1 MAARDDPFTE
11 FVQVAS
17 AGLHRSAYLV
27 CGDWHRANDA
37 VQEGLYRLYLA
48 WPRVDR
54 ARSIHAYAR
63 RVVINA
69 ALDNKRRPWRR
80 REQSWATPPD
90 DEIPDIST
98 SHAERA
104 EMFALLDLLPPRQR
118 ACLVLRFYDG
128 LTVAETAEVL
138 GCTAGTVKSQSSKAL
153 DHLREHLARGT
164 TSRSST

>member
-90 DEIPDIST
+90 RAVPDIST
-98 SHAERA
+98 PHAERA
-104 EMFALLDLLPPRQR
+104 EMLALLDRLPPRQR
-118 ACLVLRFYDG
+118 ACLVLRYYDA
-128 LTVAETAEVL
+128 LTVEETAEVL
-138 GCTAGTVKSQSSKAL
+138 GCTPGTVKSQSSKAL
-153 DHLREHLARGT
+153 NHLREHLARGT